1 MSTTALRFCDRA
13 RPAEPDAPPPPP
25 EHAPQPVSTALPQSG
40 AIRPWSAA
48 PPPSDNCQ
56 RQAAN
61 DESEICICVGF
72 GMDTIALRIPFHVVC
87 PGVKYELRILK
98 SSTCA
103 RLRNHDNHMYSSA
116 SLSGRKDQDS
126 PRTEVYTNQDSLRV
140 HTDPAVN
147 SIFVQHKRR
156 NSIALGALAGI
167 QVHFSQAPQWN
178 THFHENT

>member
-40 AIRPWSAA
+40 AIWPWSAA
-48 PPPSDNCQ
+48 PPPSDNIQ

-61 DESEICICVGF
+61 DESEICICIGF

-87 PGVKYELRILK
+87 PGVRYELRILK

-103 RLRNHDNHMYSSA
+103 RLRNHDSDMYSSA
-116 SLSGRKDQDS
+116 ALSRRKNTLAETSPAMNVRARVAQAATGREGS
-126 PRTEVYTNQDSLRV
+126 RAELRTIT
-140 HTDPAVN
+140 
-147 SIFVQHKRR
+147 
-156 NSIALGALAGI
+156 
-167 QVHFSQAPQWN
+167 
-178 THFHENT
+178 